1 MGSHARR
8 AAEVADIFI
17 SLTRN
22 ENSAM
27 TVGGDGGLRCRR
39 GEAEIR
45 GTHSFRFRS
54 RADGVGCQAA
64 LGETHSQ
71 AALGNDRGAALGNDR
86 GAALGNDMS
95 RVLAVESGGG
105 RFSVALGG
113 GEGEVFFRVSCLD
126 SLEHSRVALPMVREA
141 LAEGGVELA
150 DCEAFAF
157 GAGPGRFSG
166 LRMSCA
172 FAQCFAHATGAK
184 LVSVSSLAAL
194 AEMNFGGSE
203 RVALAALP
211 AHRGHAYLASCKRGA
226 DGVWRAEAARV
237 VCEDDFAAE
246 DAAEFWGGE
255 NLCGEGWT
263 ARPKLRGFF
272 AGNRVG
278 DFPLPDARP
287 VLRLARG
294 MLARGE
300 TISPMEAAPVY
311 AREKIALTKAE
322 RESGKIG

>member
-27 TVGGDGGLRCRR
+27 TVGGDGGLRCQR
-39 GEAEIR
+39 G
-45 GTHSFRFRS
+45 
-54 RADGVGCQAA
+54 QAA

-86 GAALGNDMS
+86 EGG
-95 RVLAVESGGG
+95 VLAVESGGG

-237 VCEDDFAAE
+237 VCEDDFAEE